1 MSQWPSKK
9 AKLVLAALLK
19 QGWSIKRQ
27 TGSHRTLH
35 DPVGQTSPSLSTMAK
50 KSDRECWRGWPNT
63 LGLNRKTFKGW
74 PKLDFNLVAWSP
86 NTDKGA
92 VASIRKWLEQHG
104 VDHEHDDS

>member
-1 MSQWPSKK
+1 M
-9 AKLVLAALLK
+9 V
-19 QGWSIKRQ
+19 
-27 TGSHRTLH
+27 
-35 DPVGQTSPSLSTMAK
+35 K

-104 VDHEHDDS
+104 AEPLRRRPVDLNPFLVMEKATFGATS